1 MNTIGLV
8 GEKGAGKT
16 TAFKIL
22 SKYYPTHE
30 VMIAQYLKS
39 VCAET
44 FGKSLHEFNDPKL
57 KELPWEKPEVLTRSR
72 LADLALELG
81 IDDAYAISELYRQHE
96 NVRIESPRKA
106 LQYLG
111 TDIIRKI
118 NPQIHIQKALRNL
131 RPDKLNI
138 ITDIRF
144 PNEFEPFVKNPVFNF
159 LPLYIVRPG
168 MDKDPHESEIHVPE
182 IGKRCFLIQNDGTE
196 EKLEEKILSFVR
208 PFLKKAS

>member
-1 MNTIGLV
+1 MNVIGLV
-8 GEKGAGKT
+8 GEKGSGKT

-39 VCAET
+39 VCATT
-44 FGKSLHEFNDPKL
+44 FGKPLNDFNDPIL
-57 KELPWEKPEVLTRSR
+57 KETPWPKSEVLTKDR
-72 LADLALELG
+72 LTDLALELG
-81 IDDAYAISELYRQHE
+81 IDDAYAIAELYRIHE
-96 NVRIESPRKA
+96 NVKIESPRKA
-106 LQYLG
+106 LQYIG

-118 NPQIHIQKALRNL
+118 NPQIHIQKALRTI
-131 RPDKLNI
+131 RPEKLNI

-168 MDKDPHESEIHVPE
+168 REKDTHESEIHVAE
-182 IGKRCFLIQNDGTE
+182 IGKRCFKIDNDSTE
-196 EKLEEKILSFVR
+196 EKLEEKLLNYVR